1 MHVTKIQQRN
11 YKKLYALST
20 VRENKKYAKRSNL
33 EDQIEK
39 KKKLQRKILM
49 VRIFLYQRIVINP
62 NPLYLECN

>member
-33 EDQIEK
+33 EDQIETK
-39 KKKLQRKILM
+39 KKIAKKNIDGEN
-49 VRIFLYQRIVINP
+49 F
-62 NPLYLECN
+62 PLPKDCYKP